1 MNSPP
6 PPHTSSSTV
15 GDEGTGGVPK
25 RNFGP
30 HLTGQNNL
38 EKYVKIIVNYF
49 VKVNKCQDIFNNKT
63 ARGNKTPS

>member
-1 MNSPP
+1 MLQFPW
-6 PPHTSSSTV
+6 V
-15 GDEGTGGVPK
+15 GRILHCAK
-25 RNFGP
+25 MLWRNFGP